1 MKRVLYAE
9 DSVASQALM
18 RRYLKDLCEVV
29 IAPTPRAAHSLL
41 ASEPFSAL
49 ITDFMFNDC
58 DASELIVQTRQKKS
72 ATELPIVVV
81 SSSMDK
87 VLATRLLGSGANE
100 VAAKPL
106 NPLDFRSLVQR
117 MLDAPYVSTQDVR
130 SASLPSLQWQAAGR
144 FHEFCPEFGLTASG
158 ATAEE
163 AARAMRDAIRTT
175 ITAGATPGQAH
186 HARVVTHLVEY

>member
-29 IAPTPRAAHSLL
+29 IAPSPRAASMLL
-41 ASEPFSAL
+41 GNEPFSAL

-58 DASELIVQTRQKKS
+58 DALDLVVQTRKARS
-72 ATELPIVVV
+72 VTELPIVVV

-87 VLATRLLGSGANE
+87 ILATRLLSSGANE

-106 NPLDFRSLVQR
+106 HPAEFRALMQR
-117 MLDAPYVSTQDVR
+117 MLDQPYVCAQETRSICLPTLLWQVGDVHHQF
-130 SASLPSLQWQAAGR
+130 S
-144 FHEFCPEFGLTASG
+144 PEFGLAVHGASVD
-158 ATAEE
+158 E
-163 AARAMRDAIRTT
+163 ASQQMRDAIKAQ
-175 ITAGATPGQAH
+175 IAAGATPGQAS
-186 HARVVTHLVEY
+186 HARLTTHMIEY

>member
-18 RRYLKDLCEVV
+18 RRYLKGLCEVV
-29 IAPTPRAAHSLL
+29 IAPSPRV
-41 ASEPFSAL
+41 ASAQLGDESFSAL

-58 DASELIVQTRQKKS
+58 DALDLIVQTRKTRS

-87 VLATRLLGSGANE
+87 VLATRLLSAGANE

-106 NPLDFRSLVQR
+106 HPAEFRALVERMLVQ
-117 MLDAPYVSTQDVR
+117 PYVCTQETR
-130 SASLPSLQWQAAGR
+130 SICLPALHWQVGEV
-144 FHEFCPEFGLTASG
+144 HHQFCPEFGIALHG
-158 ATAEE
+158 ATADEVS
-163 AARAMRDAIRTT
+163 RQMCDAIKARIAT
-175 ITAGATPGQAH
+175 GATPGQAS
-186 HARVVTHLVEY
+186 HARLATHMIEY

>member
-29 IAPTPRAAHSLL
+29 IAPTPRAASSLL
-41 ASEPFSAL
+41 GSETFSAL
-49 ITDFMFNDC
+49 ITDYMFADC
-58 DASELIVQTRQKKS
+58 DASDLIVQARKSKS

-87 VLATRLLGSGANE
+87 VLATRLLSAGAND

-106 NPLDFRSLVQR
+106 HPGDFRALVQR
-117 MLDAPYVSTQDVR
+117 MLEQPYVCKQELR
-130 SASLPSLQWQAAGR
+130 SACLPTLQWQAGDM
-144 FHEFCPEFGLTASG
+144 FHEFCPEFGLQTSGTSAAEAS
-158 ATAEE
+158 
-163 AARAMRDAIRTT
+163 RAMQAAIQAR
-175 ITAGATPGQAH
+175 IAAGATPGQAH
-186 HARVVTHLVEY
+186 HAKLATHLVEF

>member
-29 IAPTPRAAHSLL
+29 IAPTPRAASSLL
-41 ASEPFSAL
+41 GSEPFSAL

-58 DASELIVQTRQKKS
+58 DASDLIVQARKTRS

-87 VLATRLLGSGANE
+87 VLATRLLSAGANE

-106 NPLDFRSLVQR
+106 HPGDFRALVKR
-117 MLDAPYVSTQDVR
+117 MLDEPYVCKQDLR
-130 SASLPSLQWQAAGR
+130 SASLPSLQWQLGVT
-144 FHEFCPEFGLTASG
+144 FHEFCPEFGLQTSG

-163 AARAMRDAIRTT
+163 ASRAMQAAIKAK
-175 ITAGATPGQAH
+175 IAAGTKPGQTH
-186 HARVVTHLVEY
+186 HAKLVTHLVEF